1 MIDNVGEIVF
11 SGDLLVAL
19 PIAFLAG
26 LLAFLSPCII
36 PLVPGYIAYVSGF
49 AISAEPTPAD
59 RRRVLL
65 GVLGFVTGMGAVFIS
80 LSVMFGTL
88 GLLLVPYLDVV
99 LRVSGVVLI
108 LLGVVFAGGIP
119 ALQRDILP
127 QWKTRAGVWG
137 SPFLG
142 IVFAIG
148 WVPCVGPTLAAVQ
161 TLALSSHEPARAAVL
176 GIAYWLG
183 LALPF
188 VVVALLLGRIL
199 PALAWVR
206 RHIKAINRAGGTLL
220 VIIGVLMVL
229 GIWRELLSWAGVF
242 QPHFNPSISPTR
254 RATSIRPTHRVRTD
268 STPRF
273 AGPNSGHWNSSDGC
287 GAYSPRCALRS
298 SCSYWWRSR
307 QFRVRSSR
315 SVRLTRTA

>member
-11 SGDLLVAL
+11 SGDLIIAL

-49 AISAEPTPAD
+49 AITAEPTPTD
-59 RRRVLL
+59 RRRAFL
-65 GVLGFVTGMGAVFIS
+65 GILGFVAGMGAVFIS

-88 GLLLVPYLDVV
+88 GLLLIPYLDIV

-108 LLGVVFAGGIP
+108 LLGIVFAGGIP
-119 ALQRDILP
+119 ALQRDFLP

-137 SPFLG
+137 SPVLG

-148 WVPCVGPTLAAVQ
+148 WVPCVGPTLIAVQ
-161 TLALSSHEPARAAVL
+161 TLALSAHDPARAAVL
-176 GIAYWLG
+176 GVAYWLG

-206 RHIKAINRAGGTLL
+206 RHIKSINVAGGVLL
-220 VIIGVLMVL
+220 VGIGVLMVV
-229 GIWRELLSWAGVF
+229 GVWREFLSWAGVF
-242 QPHFNPSISPTR
+242 LSGF
-254 RATSIRPTHRVRTD
+254 TST
-268 STPRF
+268 
-273 AGPNSGHWNSSDGC
+273 
-287 GAYSPRCALRS
+287 L
-298 SCSYWWRSR
+298 
-307 QFRVRSSR
+307 
-315 SVRLTRTA
+315 

>member
-11 SGDLLVAL
+11 SGDLVLAL

-49 AISAEPTPAD
+49 AITAEPTPAD
-59 RRRVLL
+59 RRRVLF
-65 GVLGFVTGMGAVFIS
+65 GVLGFVAGMGAVFIS

-88 GLLLVPYLDVV
+88 GLLLIPYLDIV
-99 LRVSGVVLI
+99 LRVSGVLLI
-108 LLGVVFAGGIP
+108 LLGIIFAGGIP
-119 ALQRDILP
+119 ALQRDFLP

-137 SPFLG
+137 SPLLG

-148 WVPCVGPTLAAVQ
+148 WVPCVGPTLVAVQ
-161 TLALSSHEPARAAVL
+161 TLALSAQDPVRAAVL
-176 GIAYWLG
+176 GVAYWLG

-206 RHIKAINRAGGTLL
+206 RHIKTINVAGGSLL
-220 VIIGVLMVL
+220 VLIGVLMVL
-229 GIWRELLSWAGVF
+229 GIWREFLSWAGVLLSGF
-242 QPHFNPSISPTR
+242 
-254 RATSIRPTHRVRTD
+254 TST
-268 STPRF
+268 
-273 AGPNSGHWNSSDGC
+273 
-287 GAYSPRCALRS
+287 L
-298 SCSYWWRSR
+298 
-307 QFRVRSSR
+307 
-315 SVRLTRTA
+315 

>member
-11 SGDLLVAL
+11 SGDLIIAL

-49 AISAEPTPAD
+49 AITAEPTPAD

-65 GVLGFVTGMGAVFIS
+65 GILGFVAGMGAVFIS

-88 GLLLVPYLDVV
+88 GLLLIPYLDIV

-119 ALQRDILP
+119 ALQRDFLP
-127 QWKTRAGVWG
+127 RWKTRAGVWG
-137 SPFLG
+137 SPVLG

-148 WVPCVGPTLAAVQ
+148 WVPCVGPTLIAVQ
-161 TLALSSHEPARAAVL
+161 TLALSAHDPARAAVL
-176 GIAYWLG
+176 GVAYWLG

-206 RHIKAINRAGGTLL
+206 RHIKSINVAGGALL
-220 VIIGVLMVL
+220 VGIGVLMVV
-229 GIWRELLSWAGVF
+229 GVWRELLSWAGVF
-242 QPHFNPSISPTR
+242 LSGF
-254 RATSIRPTHRVRTD
+254 TST
-268 STPRF
+268 
-273 AGPNSGHWNSSDGC
+273 
-287 GAYSPRCALRS
+287 L
-298 SCSYWWRSR
+298 
-307 QFRVRSSR
+307 
-315 SVRLTRTA
+315 

>member
-11 SGDLLVAL
+11 SGDLIIAL

-49 AISAEPTPAD
+49 AITAEPTPAD

-65 GVLGFVTGMGAVFIS
+65 GILGFVAGMGAVFIS

-88 GLLLVPYLDVV
+88 GLLLIPYLDIV

-119 ALQRDILP
+119 ALQRDFLP
-127 QWKTRAGVWG
+127 RWKTRAGVWG
-137 SPFLG
+137 SPVLG
-142 IVFAIG
+142 IVFALG
-148 WVPCVGPTLAAVQ
+148 WVPCVGPTLIAVQ
-161 TLALSSHEPARAAVL
+161 TLALSAHDPARAAVL
-176 GIAYWLG
+176 GVAYWLG

-206 RHIKAINRAGGTLL
+206 RHIKSINVAGGVLL
-220 VIIGVLMVL
+220 VGIGVLMVV
-229 GIWRELLSWAGVF
+229 GVWREFLSWAGVF
-242 QPHFNPSISPTR
+242 LSGF
-254 RATSIRPTHRVRTD
+254 TST
-268 STPRF
+268 
-273 AGPNSGHWNSSDGC
+273 
-287 GAYSPRCALRS
+287 L
-298 SCSYWWRSR
+298 
-307 QFRVRSSR
+307 
-315 SVRLTRTA
+315 